1 MARRFRGRPS
11 RGRSVF
17 GRGRRRSGGRS
28 RRGRS
33 LVNRIGFR
41 M

>member
-1 MARRFRGRPS
+1 MRYRRS
-11 RGRSVF
+11 
-17 GRGRRRSGGRS
+17 RGRRRMPR
-28 RRGRS
+28 RRRFTRGRRRRTS